1 MVCKFGHDGTRASD
15 YGQLALVR
23 ARTCTH
29 TLAVRVKRDTKLAF
43 VDDDDR
49 VVRAMLV
56 MVVAVLENVELNI
69 IILRLARTRGE
80 ELDLGVLIAGWT
92 SGAVMIRDK
101 LDVDVC
107 LLGRC
112 AVVGADD

>member
-1 MVCKFGHDGTRASD
+1 VVRKFGHDGTRASD
-15 YGQLALVR
+15 YGQLTLVS

-29 TLAVRVKRDTKLAF
+29 ALAVRVERETKLAF

-56 MVVAVLENVELNI
+56 MVVAVLENVELNVI
-69 IILRLARTRGE
+69 IVDLAWTRGE

-92 SGAVMIRDK
+92 SGTVMIRDE